1 MASSKKNI
9 RIKNKILTDVAEDYI
24 QYHEN
29 STSKKSMKSDR
40 NSVLLNSD
48 QKYRLDELALLI
60 STNLRNRNI
69 SKERVRVCNLIDFI
83 VAKFFE
89 DNKIDFKE
97 LFKDNIEMIISKYE
111 NE

>member
-1 MASSKKNI
+1 MSNPKKNI

-24 QYHEN
+24 RYLEN
-29 STSKKSMKSDR
+29 RTLKKSIKLDR
-40 NSVLLNSD
+40 KTVLLNSD

-69 SKERVRVCNLIDFI
+69 SNERVRAYDLIDFI
-83 VAKFFE
+83 IAKFFE
-89 DNKIDFKE
+89 VNKIDFEE
-97 LFKDNIEMIISKYE
+97 LFKDNIEMIISKLE